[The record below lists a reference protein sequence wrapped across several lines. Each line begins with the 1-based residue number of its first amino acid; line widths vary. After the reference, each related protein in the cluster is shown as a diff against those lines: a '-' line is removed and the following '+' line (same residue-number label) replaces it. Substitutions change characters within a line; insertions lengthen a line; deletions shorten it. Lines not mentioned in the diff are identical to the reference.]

1 MAAIEPPDLW
11 QRPLWQVG
19 DYPPFIF
26 IVIYGL
32 TDIPSPIDAKRYRTR
47 GLPEAVE
54 ARAFPRA
61 EHSKYLRD
69 SFEQGY
75 PWETLVR
82 EDPELA
88 ETVKKSDGAVA
99 FAGEVHDS
107 TSLLYLRDVI
117 GMTAHLLEHGG
128 LAVYDPFTFR
138 WFRPNVWLE
147 RYFEPDAAEPQHH
160 VMIFYSREKDGFWL
174 HTRGL
179 LTFGR
184 PDIGLRGVSD
194 HEFDQAFRMINELI
208 DLQAGGAFL
217 PEGKVVNDPAL
228 GRFIVR
234 YEGDHDDPEY
244 NNVHIELIRPRT

>member
-1 MAAIEPPDLW
+1 MEIPDLW
-11 QRPLWQVG
+11 RRPLWQPG

-32 TDIPSPIDAKRYRTR
+32 TDVPSPIDAKHYRTR
-47 GLPEAVE
+47 GLPESVE
-54 ARAFPRA
+54 ARAFRRT
-61 EHSKYLRD
+61 EHSKYLRE

-88 ETVKKSDGAVA
+88 EIVKTSAGAVV
-99 FAGEVHDS
+99 FAGEVGDS

-117 GMTAHLLEHGG
+117 GVTAHLLEHGG

-138 WFRPNVWLE
+138 WFRPDVWLE
-147 RYFEPDAAEPQHH
+147 RYFEPDVPEPQHH
-160 VMIFYSREKDGFWL
+160 VMIFYSREEDGFWL

-184 PDIGLRGVSD
+184 PDISFRGVTD
-194 HEFDQAFRMINELI
+194 AEFDRAFGTINELI
-208 DLQAGGAFL
+208 DLQAGGTFL
-217 PEGKVVNDPAL
+217 QEGKVVNDPAL

-234 YEGDHDDPEY
+234 YEGDHDDPEF
-244 NNVHIELIRPRT
+244 NNVHIELIRPRA